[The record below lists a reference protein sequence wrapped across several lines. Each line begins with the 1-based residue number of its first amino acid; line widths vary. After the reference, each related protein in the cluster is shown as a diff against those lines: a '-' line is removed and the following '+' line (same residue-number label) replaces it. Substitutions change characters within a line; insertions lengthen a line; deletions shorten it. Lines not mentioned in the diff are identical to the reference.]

1 MNSTT
6 QHRNDTAPTCKV
18 KKGNFGYEKVIGG
31 GGWGEGICP
40 PPPRP
45 LPVPAALLHLF
56 TIKFVPLP
64 GKLLD
69 CFSFILFTLKQILLS
84 TLKQRY
90 VIIVHIRADKT
101 VN

>member
-1 MNSTT
+1 MYSFGKNLP
-6 QHRNDTAPTCKV
+6 QLV
-18 KKGNFGYEKVIGG
+18 KSKKATLAMKKSLRAGG
-31 GGWGEGICP
+31 GGEGIC
-40 PPPRP
+40 PPRP

-56 TIKFVPLP
+56 TFKFVPLP